1 MAASYDVVAI
11 KLDEIEQEM
20 KRIGMWQ
27 STPLP
32 PDAMDFERPFAGD
45 TMAFEQWLQFVFIAR
60 VRHIIDTKGKFPGS
74 SQVAD
79 QAFKEWKMW
88 GDKENTDT
96 LIEDLRSFDALF
108 T

>member
-27 STPLP
+27 TTPLP
-32 PDAMDFERPFAGD
+32 PEAMEFEQAFGAD
-45 TMAFEQWLQFVFIAR
+45 KMAFEQWLQFVFIAR
-60 VRHIIDTKGKFPGS
+60 VREIIDAKGEFPSS

-88 GDKENTDT
+88 GDREDVDT
-96 LIEDLRSFDALF
+96 LLEDLGSFDALF
-108 T
+108 V